1 MASILWYQPAII
13 NADDIVSCNGVIQ
26 QNSNERT
33 SCFRQLN
40 QIADKVIGKKK
51 PWCGKVDGYFFIK
64 GHIDGLDEK
73 GRKLSFM
80 FTCDE
85 EDYKGALAKELVAI
99 GCKLDSITEDYL
111 ASKKKRIFN

>member
-1 MASILWYQPAII
+1 MMKDQLEKIKQEVSKQKTSIMASILWYQPAII

-51 PWCGKVDGYFFIK
+51 PWCGKVDG
-64 GHIDGLDEK
+64 
-73 GRKLSFM
+73 
-80 FTCDE
+80 
-85 EDYKGALAKELVAI
+85 
-99 GCKLDSITEDYL
+99 
-111 ASKKKRIFN
+111 